1 MSVSADLLL
10 QDDLAR
16 RGFHGAFTS
25 RIPSIEPHRDR
36 EVLMERFR
44 EPLRRAASNFA
55 PGLPLIEASQIHGAE
70 VAVVGPATTSP
81 VPGVDALVTCDR
93 GVVLGISV
101 ADCAPVWLREKS
113 GKGLAM
119 IHSGKAGT
127 LLGAVPAA
135 LEILIALTN
144 SEPAAVAAF
153 IGPCIRPPD
162 YEMDIAAV
170 IRGQL
175 RHAGVKDIFDCGE
188 NTAAQP
194 ERCYSYRR
202 DKGLTGRHLALG
214 RLG

>member
-1 MSVSADLLL
+1 MPESHGLLL
-10 QDDLAR
+10 RDALSR
-16 RGFHGAFTS
+16 RGICGAFTP
-25 RIPSIEPHRDR
+25 RVPGLDPDHDRD
-36 EVLMERFR
+36 VLMAR
-44 EPLRRAASNFA
+44 LRGAARAAAAELA
-55 PGLPLIEASQIHGAE
+55 PGLPLIEAEQTHGAE
-70 VAVVGPATTSP
+70 VAVVDAATPSP
-81 VPGVDALVTCDR
+81 VPVVDALVTCDR
-93 GVVLGISV
+93 RVVLGIAV

-135 LEILIALTN
+135 LEILIVLT
-144 SEPAAVAAF
+144 SAEPSAITAF

-175 RHAGVKDIFDCGE
+175 RHAGVKDIHDCGE
-188 NTAAQP
+188 NTAANP
-194 ERCYSYRR
+194 DLYYSYRR

-214 RLG
+214 HLT